1 MPRERRKRIG
11 AHEPSAKLARRQF
24 AVQDNATEVVEVGA
38 AAEASG
44 KVILQAMSVASSE
57 PRQSIKKKE
66 KQQLKHEAF
75 IDTPDSGL
83 TSKTSPYS
91 KVQRRRF
98 NRRQR
103 EQVGGG
109 LEAISTVLSAIDQGD
124 SPEQSDP
131 VNEEKKEAH
140 APKAQPKTLQIGE
153 GKGLSLRKDQRKRAL
168 DLEKLRQPLILSNPQ
183 YSSNPFQTIR
193 THAQNTLVKHAD
205 VPTEG

>member
-1 MPRERRKRIG
+1 MPRERRKRIS

-24 AVQDNATEVVEVGA
+24 AVQENAVEAVEVGA

-44 KVILQAMSVASSE
+44 EAILQEMSTAASE
-57 PRQSIKKKE
+57 PRHPIKKKE

-75 IDTPDSGL
+75 IEKL
-83 TSKTSPYS
+83 KSKTSPYS

-109 LEAISTVLSAIDQGD
+109 LDAIGVVLSAIDMGD
-124 SPEQSDP
+124 SPAQGGP
-131 VNEEKKEAH
+131 VVEETTDVRTPKIQPTTAPDRRGQGNATKEK
-140 APKAQPKTLQIGE
+140 PTKTE
-153 GKGLSLRKDQRKRAL
+153 
-168 DLEKLRQPLILSNPQ
+168 LEKLRQPLILSNPQ

-193 THAQNTLVKHAD
+193 THAQNTLVKRAD
-205 VPTEG
+205 VPTAQ

>member
-1 MPRERRKRIG
+1 MPRERRKRIS

-24 AVQDNATEVVEVGA
+24 AVQENAVEAVEVGA

-44 KVILQAMSVASSE
+44 EAILQEISTAATE
-57 PRQSIKKKE
+57 PRHSIKKKE

-75 IDTPDSGL
+75 IEKL
-83 TSKTSPYS
+83 KSKTSPYS

-109 LEAISTVLSAIDQGD
+109 LDAIGAVLSAIDVGD
-124 SPEQSDP
+124 SPEQGSP
-131 VNEEKKEAH
+131 VIEEAKDARTHKV
-140 APKAQPKTLQIGE
+140 QPNTLQIGE
-153 GKGLSLRKDQRKRAL
+153 GKGMPLKKNQRKRAL
-168 DLEKLRQPLILSNPQ
+168 ELEKLRQPLILSNPQ

-193 THAQNTLVKHAD
+193 THALNTLVKRAD
-205 VPTEG
+205 VPNAQ